1 MRTLTSSL
9 LLAFTLACSCARAA
23 PFESNITVLSNDIAY
38 DIRADGTFTRQE
50 SERFRINTDQG
61 VKNDSQMALHY
72 STSLETL
79 EIEEAYTTTPQG
91 ERLDVAPDKIIEQ
104 QSRESAAAP
113 MFDDGKVKTV
123 VFPRVEI
130 GSVLT
135 LRIRKTQKQAL
146 FPNQFSASEY
156 FGNDIARNATRVTV
170 RAPASLPL
178 HADAIGLTGGRVS
191 GGDSAVQ
198 LWRWALPDA
207 PARAPELGSVSSGDY
222 SPRLALT
229 TFPDFA
235 SAGAAYEQR
244 AVSKAAVTPAIRELA
259 ERLTRG
265 VSEPRAQAE
274 ILYNWVS
281 AHIRYVAIYL
291 DFGGVV
297 PHDADTIL
305 RSGYGD
311 CKDHVSILQ
320 ALLAAKGIASSP
332 VLVNAGRTYWLPSV
346 AAPLAVFDHA
356 ITYLPDFDLF
366 IDSTASVARFGT
378 LPSSELGKPAL
389 ITNAPGGARIVTLPL
404 GTPENA
410 STRVTTRVSLD
421 GDGNARGAAT
431 IDNAGVLDYTARQLF
446 ASLPPG
452 VEPQVANRMLTL
464 TGQSGTGSYQH
475 GDPRDLSQP
484 FAYSTA
490 FKLSD
495 YTPLPGPGA
504 MQVPLGL
511 GSFSSIAS
519 AFDQCEPDT
528 RDYAIPVT
536 GRHVAETTIITLP
549 DDIRITHVPKPAR
562 VTSPLGRYT
571 SGYRIEGRTVT
582 VTRELDIT
590 PPGPLVGPDRYP
602 AFKQLAMQVKRD
614 LRNQLVYEPA
624 R

>member
-1 MRTLTSSL
+1 MLTRSFLITL
-9 LLAFTLACSCARAA
+9 ALACSCARAA
-23 PFESNITVLSNDIAY
+23 PFQSNVTVLSNDIAY
-38 DIRADGTFTRQE
+38 DIHADGTFTKQV
-50 SERFRINTDQG
+50 SETYRINTDQG
-61 VKNDSQMALHY
+61 VKNDSQMALRY

-79 EIEEAYTTTPQG
+79 DVEEAYTTTPQG
-91 ERLDVAPDKIIEQ
+91 ERLDVAPDKIIVQ

-135 LRIRKTQKQAL
+135 LRTRRTQTQAL
-146 FPNQFSASEY
+146 FPNQFSAAEY
-156 FGNDIARNATRVTV
+156 FSNEVARAATHITV
-170 RAPASLPL
+170 RAPASMPL
-178 HADAIGLTGGRVS
+178 RADAIGLTGGRVND
-191 GGDSAVQ
+191 GDGTRQQWHWS
-198 LWRWALPDA
+198 LPDA
-207 PARAPELGSVSSGDY
+207 PARAPELGSVSAGDY

-235 SAGAAYEQR
+235 AAGAAYQQR
-244 AVSKAAVTPAIRELA
+244 AASKAAVTPAVRELA
-259 ERLTRG
+259 ERLTQG

-297 PHDADTIL
+297 PHDADAIL
-305 RSGYGD
+305 HSGYGD
-311 CKDHVSILQ
+311 CKDHVTILQ
-320 ALLAAKGIASSP
+320 ALLAAKGIASSA
-332 VLVNAGRTYWLPSV
+332 VLVNAGSTYWLPSV

-356 ITYLPDFDLF
+356 ITYLPDFDLYV
-366 IDSTASVARFGT
+366 DSTASVARFGT

-389 ITNAPGGARIVTLPL
+389 ITDARGGARIVTLPL
-404 GTPENA
+404 STPDNA
-410 STRVTTRVSLD
+410 SSRVTTRVSID

-431 IDNAGVLDYTARQLF
+431 IDNSGVLDYSVRQLF

-452 VEPQVANRMLTL
+452 VEPQIANRILTL
-464 TGQSGTGSYQH
+464 TGQSGTGSFQH
-475 GDPRDLSQP
+475 GDPRDLTRP
-484 FAYSTA
+484 FDYATA
-490 FKLSD
+490 FKLPD
-495 YTPLPGPGA
+495 YTPFPGPGA

-528 RDYAIPVT
+528 RDYAIPVA
-536 GRHVAETTIITLP
+536 GRRVAETTVITLP
-549 DDIRITHVPKPAR
+549 DGIRITHVPKPAR
-562 VTSPLGRYT
+562 VVSPLGRYT

-590 PPGPLVGPDRYP
+590 PSGPLVEPDRYP
-602 AFKQLAMQVKRD
+602 AFKQLATQVKRD